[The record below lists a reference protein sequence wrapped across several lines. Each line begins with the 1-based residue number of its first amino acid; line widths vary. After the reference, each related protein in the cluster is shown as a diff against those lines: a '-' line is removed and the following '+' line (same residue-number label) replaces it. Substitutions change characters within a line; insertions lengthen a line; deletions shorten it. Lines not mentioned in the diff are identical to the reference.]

1 VGQLIEQIEV
11 EGRPAT
17 VSYLTDDFR
26 PADKGQETLVKVV
39 FLDDEG
45 GILFGVPVRKDKE
58 TDNE

>member
-1 VGQLIEQIEV
+1 MIEQIEV

-26 PADKGQETLVKVV
+26 PVDKAAATLIKVI
-39 FLDDEG
+39 FGDDEG